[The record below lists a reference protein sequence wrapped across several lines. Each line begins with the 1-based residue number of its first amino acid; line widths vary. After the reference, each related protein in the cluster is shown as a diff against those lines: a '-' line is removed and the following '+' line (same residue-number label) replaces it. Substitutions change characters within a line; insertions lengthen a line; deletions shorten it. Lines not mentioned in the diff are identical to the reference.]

1 MMQIKGPA
9 ICYLRDNI
17 NTDEIIPARYLTTSD
32 PDELASHCMEDLDPD
47 FAARDVKGSILVT
60 AANFGCGSSRE
71 HAPIAI
77 QARGIVA
84 ILANSYA
91 RIFFRN
97 AINIG
102 LPIFE
107 CPDVGNITEG
117 DQLEVDA
124 TAGVVC
130 NLTKDEQYPIAA
142 MPEFLQDLIAA
153 GGLVPWARQRLAQ
166 K

>member
-1 MMQIKGPA
+1 MLINGSA

-32 PDELASHCMEDLDPD
+32 PEELAAHCMEDLDPD
-47 FAARDVKGSILVT
+47 FATKDVKGSILVT

-107 CPDVGNITEG
+107 CPDVHNIAEG
-117 DQLEVDA
+117 DQLEIDA
-124 TAGVVC
+124 TAGVVY
-130 NLTKDEQYPIAA
+130 NHTKDEQYPVVA